1 MWEPKFYYNNH
12 EASLTKACEYN
23 ASHAEEKKEAAKSH
37 YASHTEEKKE
47 AAKSHYSSHDE
58 EKEAAKSHYASHA
71 EEEAAKI
78 HYASHAVEKE
88 AAKVYG
94 SSHVAERQEYF
105 VKYYASHCKKIK
117 ESHRDHYAAVAN
129 VKNAKLRQK
138 YCINSKQ
145 INALRCSIYKRN
157 VQNKKAAARALAR
170 VKCINR
176 K

>member
-1 MWEPKFYYNNH
+1 MRAKEFYYNNH

-23 ASHAEEKKEAAKSH
+23 ASHAEEKEAAKSH

-47 AAKSHYSSHDE
+47 AAKSHYASHDE

-78 HYASHAVEKE
+78 HYASHALEKE

-157 VQNKKAAARALAR
+157 VRNKKAAARALAR

>member
-1 MWEPKFYYNNH
+1 MH
-12 EASLTKACEYN
+12 HIA
-23 ASHAEEKKEAAKSH
+23 
-37 YASHTEEKKE
+37 
-47 AAKSHYSSHDE
+47 
-58 EKEAAKSHYASHA
+58 
-71 EEEAAKI
+71 
-78 HYASHAVEKE
+78 
-88 AAKVYG
+88 
-94 SSHVAERQEYF
+94 
-105 VKYYASHCKKIK
+105 KKIK

-157 VQNKKAAARALAR
+157 VRNKKAAARALAR